1 MPNQNNFRLQPV
13 LKFKA
18 SLIDNLELEFV
29 HLKLAHQNE
38 VQALLELKQIKNQE
52 LEALDQQRRRGV
64 IDCEAIQLGH
74 QYLQALDES
83 VANQLIQVAEAE
95 HRLDAKRDELVKTMQ
110 DQKTLEKL
118 RDRHWDKQQ
127 QENLRREARNID
139 DLVTTRFGREINR

>member
-18 SLIDNLELEFV
+18 SLVDNLELEFV
-29 HLKLAHQNE
+29 HLKIAHQNE
-38 VQALLELKQIKNQE
+38 IQALLKLKQVTNQE
-52 LEALDQQRRRGV
+52 LEALDKQRRQGV

-74 QYLQALDES
+74 QYLNALDEC
-83 VANQLIQVAEAE
+83 VAKQVIQVAEAE

-127 QENLRREARNID
+127 QENLRHEARNID
-139 DLVTTRFGREINR
+139 DLVTARYGREINR